1 MLRVRNSW
9 VAYDFDCAVM
19 QFGQYIDAEL
29 SEFDLPEDKEQRRK
43 IEKVRREKRRR
54 LEQLLGIQHKP
65 TNVNPAKLPSNVLGI
80 KVSRG

>member
-54 LEQLLGIQHKP
+54 LEQLLGIQRKP